1 MLVSAFSDDST
12 EPEPIISIG
21 SQEPSFSSALHSSF
35 RSQPRE
41 EASSEMF
48 DSLPVNTHPTTP
60 RGVPRT
66 PLPPVTPAP
75 PGAFIFP
82 GNTPARPGHSRA
94 KGSRSTSGE
103 EHEPATENTNVYAH
117 LRTPAPPGAFN
128 ASRYP
133 NTPKPNDTTTEEDAG
148 DVLPAATPFRNM
160 NTPKPPGGWAPTP
173 SIYGT
178 NNARRGRFSVRFD
191 DTVDEQPARVQKKI
205 QLPRFENSGTEE
217 DQTMGQDTPFSP
229 NRSHCFIPK
238 EEEESGQDLPP
249 VTLDVDVKTESP
261 SPSTPR
267 RKSRHKRNSSIRMV
281 DAFGNEESSSPP
293 SSPSKPKQKKRAKIN
308 MLDSLGREVVVRCSS
323 ASSSEGAE
331 DREWDEMFRRDGE
344 STSAVEASSS
354 AVTKRDAARRLKWGL
369 GNLVNDLQE
378 LDLTSSSDS
387 PDDTRLGDLLRA
399 SEQARLARKKAESE
413 LQQVVQS
420 QPRPRL
426 LPDSSRRS
434 DFQIT
439 KKVVFGFVVLQ
450 IVLFLLMLRYS
461 NVRARALFLKQY
473 YDLFYGDIHLFTSHY
488 REQYLSS
495 LSSIL
500 PSATSIPASNTTS
513 GTSSSLI
520 SSLMNPFSSITLNP
534 FKSTL
539 LFGGQHGD
547 SVGRVTD
554 FGPLSLL
561 ESALRPVI
569 NLLGASHQVGEV
581 DVSSWPPR

>member
-1 MLVSAFSDDST
+1 
-12 EPEPIISIG
+12 
-21 SQEPSFSSALHSSF
+21 
-35 RSQPRE
+35 
-41 EASSEMF
+41 
-48 DSLPVNTHPTTP
+48 
-60 RGVPRT
+60 
-66 PLPPVTPAP
+66 
-75 PGAFIFP
+75 
-82 GNTPARPGHSRA
+82 
-94 KGSRSTSGE
+94 
-103 EHEPATENTNVYAH
+103 
-117 LRTPAPPGAFN
+117 
-128 ASRYP
+128 
-133 NTPKPNDTTTEEDAG
+133 
-148 DVLPAATPFRNM
+148 
-160 NTPKPPGGWAPTP
+160 
-173 SIYGT
+173 
-178 NNARRGRFSVRFD
+178 
-191 DTVDEQPARVQKKI
+191 
-205 QLPRFENSGTEE
+205 
-217 DQTMGQDTPFSP
+217 
-229 NRSHCFIPK
+229 
-238 EEEESGQDLPP
+238 
-249 VTLDVDVKTESP
+249 
-261 SPSTPR
+261 
-267 RKSRHKRNSSIRMV
+267 MV